1 MATVPLVTNTLRC
14 RMLFNLGGSELGGS
28 RFFMSYTGGPAV
40 AADLASFAH
49 DISNQFGGH
58 LASLMTTGYALDQV
72 VVDDI
77 GQSPIV
83 RGEYSASVP
92 GTRSGDT
99 DSRVLD
105 RRSQVLD
112 HPAVS
117 WWQVALR
124 TPVWHRDRSRDPADL
139 ERHTHERHGVAVE
152 RLHRGSADRVV
163 HELHPASSSRRVLL
177 PRRLDHFTTVARS
190 RLQVPAEVQDQPNH
204 AGSDHDSCGRHEDR
218 QSAASVESVD
228 AG

>member
-99 DSRVLD
+99 IAASSTVDLKFSITRPYRGGKSRCGLPFGTVTDLATPQTWNGTLTSD
-105 RRSQVLD
+105 TASQWNAFIAALLTASYTSFIPQAQV
-112 HPAVS
+112 AVS
-117 WWQVALR
+117 FY
-124 TPVWHRDRSRDPADL
+124 
-139 ERHTHERHGVAVE
+139 HGVWTTSPPW
-152 RLHRGSADRVV
+152 RGPGYKYPPKYKTSPITPDTI
-163 HELHPASSSRRVLL
+163 
-177 PRRLDHFTTVARS
+177 TTVAADTKIGSQRR
-190 RLQVPAEVQDQPNH
+190 RLNL
-204 AGSDHDSCGRHEDR
+204 
-218 QSAASVESVD
+218 
-228 AG
+228 